1 MTKTI
6 IAPIIAVLAL
16 AVQAIFGVTIPE
28 EILNEVVMTV
38 VNAGLLVTAIIGVFK
53 NYNEKRKKE
62 ATRITKHID

>member
-1 MTKTI
+1 MGKTV

-53 NYNEKRKKE
+53 NYKEKKD
-62 ATRITKHID
+62 ATITKHVK